1 MTVKTSALAL
11 LLGLLQKYGYAF
23 RIDLAEAKKLNSA
36 I

>member
-1 MTVKTSALAL
+1 LL
-11 LLGLLQKYGYAF
+11 NGEELLGLLQKYGYTF